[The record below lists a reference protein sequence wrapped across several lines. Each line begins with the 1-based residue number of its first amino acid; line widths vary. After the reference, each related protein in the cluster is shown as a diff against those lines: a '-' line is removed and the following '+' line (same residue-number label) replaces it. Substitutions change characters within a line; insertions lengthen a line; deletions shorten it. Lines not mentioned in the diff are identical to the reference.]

1 MRYLLVAMTLLVASF
16 AVADWSENFDSYAAG
31 SGLSGQGGWFPWDNN
46 PAGDAYIST
55 VQARSGANSVDITPS
70 SDIVQEFNV
79 MSGTPTITA
88 WNYIPTGSTGDQ
100 FFILLTVY
108 MGADSDWALQ
118 LKFAC
123 DDSQLIVSE
132 GTAIVPIVYDQWVE
146 VKVEIDLGA
155 DQQKI
160 YYNGTLIDTIP
171 WSPTTM
177 IYQFDALDLF
187 SDGGSSI
194 YWDDIS
200 VVGETQMAL
209 APSTWATI
217 KATF

>member
-1 MRYLLVAMTLLVASF
+1 MKFLVVTALLLATLAF
-16 AVADWSENFDSYAAG
+16 ADWSDNFDSYTAG
-31 SGLSGQGGWFPWDNN
+31 SGLAGQGGWFPWDNN
-46 PAGDAYIST
+46 MAYDAYVST
-55 VQARSGANSVDITPS
+55 TQARSGANSVDITPT

-108 MGADSDWALQ
+108 MGADGDWALQ

-123 DDSQLIVSE
+123 DDSQLIVTE
-132 GTAIVPIVYDQWVE
+132 GSAVVPIVYDQWVE

-155 DQQKI
+155 DTQTI
-160 YYNGTLIDTIP
+160 SYNGTAIETIP
-171 WSPTTM
+171 WSPTSM

-200 VVGETQMAL
+200 VIGDTQQSL
-209 APSTWATI
+209 TPSTWATI